1 MKSFILTLLLVSFP
15 FLASFTSTEGI
26 KENCDYEY
34 YPKLDHNS
42 ADELCTIKRN
52 YYRYGEK
59 LKMLA
64 DEIIKEIK
72 ETALNIGNKTSDL

>member
-1 MKSFILTLLLVSFP
+1 MQQSH
-15 FLASFTSTEGI
+15 
-26 KENCDYEY
+26 
-34 YPKLDHNS
+34 HNS
-42 ADELCTIKRN
+42 ADKLCTIKRN

-64 DEIIKEIK
+64 DEGIKEIK

>member
-1 MKSFILTLLLVSFP
+1 MKSFALTLLL
-15 FLASFTSTEGI
+15 ASLPLSASSISTEGI

-34 YPKLDHNS
+34 YPKLDYSS

-52 YYRYGEK
+52 YYRYGER

-64 DEIIKEIK
+64 DERIKEIK

>member
-1 MKSFILTLLLVSFP
+1 M
-15 FLASFTSTEGI
+15 
-26 KENCDYEY
+26 
-34 YPKLDHNS
+34 DHNS

-64 DEIIKEIK
+64 DERIKEIK